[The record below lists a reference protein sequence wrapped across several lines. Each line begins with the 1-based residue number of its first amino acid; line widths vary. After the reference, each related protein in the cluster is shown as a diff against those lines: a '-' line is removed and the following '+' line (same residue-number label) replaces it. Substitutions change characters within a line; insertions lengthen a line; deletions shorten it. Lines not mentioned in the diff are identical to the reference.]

1 MKSALSTRYKFIF
14 DFSFDASP
22 RLAYRHL
29 MNKKDGFTG
38 SLQIGDKLFPESIEL
53 GLGDVVTAENI
64 EELTSIFTTEAIL
77 TAVADSVATAL
88 PVDVN
93 VPFVNID
100 AAIALLRSRFV
111 DVDWDTFPTYVTI
124 FGDDQRIQG
133 DEYAGL
139 WVLNLIFAPAPR
151 RFTY

>member
-1 MKSALSTRYKFIF
+1 
-14 DFSFDASP
+14 
-22 RLAYRHL
+22 

-38 SLQIGDKLFPESIEL
+38 SIQIGDKLFPESIEL
-53 GLGDVVTAENI
+53 GLGDVVTADNI
-64 EELTSIFTTEAIL
+64 EELTSIFTNESLI

-93 VPFVNID
+93 VPYVNVD

>member
-53 GLGDVVTAENI
+53 GLGDVVI
-64 EELTSIFTTEAIL
+64 